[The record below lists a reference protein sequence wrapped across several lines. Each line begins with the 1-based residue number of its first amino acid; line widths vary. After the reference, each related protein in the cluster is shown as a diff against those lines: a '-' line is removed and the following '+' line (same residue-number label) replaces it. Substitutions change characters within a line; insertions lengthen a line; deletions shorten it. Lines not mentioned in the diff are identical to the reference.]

1 MNALALVCT
10 AAISLFAA
18 CSGTPGGRGP
28 QAPVE
33 IVDPAAKPV
42 VDAWAQAIGGRNRLG
57 KLGAIHVRGAYTKGG
72 LTGTIDLW
80 ETARGERREELA
92 LGFLHEVRVFDGTR
106 GWLVDR
112 NGEVRDLDG
121 FELDDQRA
129 LAFRDLVP
137 WFLVEQRRG
146 AIGMAKD
153 RVLLSPDGGH
163 RPEIVRFDAEHRP
176 VEIVRRDGEKL
187 RATKL
192 EDWRDIA
199 GIAMPT
205 HLHEDN
211 GDPND
216 AVDIRIASIER
227 GTPPAFVRP
236 RDRAP
241 DMAGTASV
249 PIDLAFGGL
258 VFVDVTVNGV
268 PMAFVLD
275 TGAESTVLN
284 ASRLPALGLHAT
296 GTFAAGAG
304 GGDVTVGY
312 VPHVTYAVGGAIIRD
327 QIVSAIDLDGLEKPL
342 GRKLDGIL
350 GYDFLSRFVVEL
362 DYPHKQLRLRD
373 RATYRHGTGTPL
385 PITLEDST
393 PFVDAQ
399 LELPSRKPLPGHF
412 TLDTGCLCEVEI
424 SSPFTDEHE
433 LLLAVPDA
441 RNTGFS
447 AGAGGETHQVS
458 ATITALTVGGR
469 RIDRPVADFS
479 RDKTGATADP
489 ESAGLIGAVV
499 WRRFVLVLDYKHKQ
513 VWLDSP

>member
-1 MNALALVCT
+1 MKAVLLV
-10 AAISLFAA
+10 LAA
-18 CSGTPGGRGP
+18 CSGAPAARAP
-28 QAPVE
+28 EAPVE
-33 IVDPAAKPV
+33 FRDPQAHAI
-42 VDAWAQAIGGRNRLG
+42 VDAWAKAIGGRERIA
-57 KLGAIHVRGAYTKGG
+57 KLDAVHVRGAYTKGG
-72 LTGTIDLW
+72 ITGTIDLW
-80 ETARGERREELA
+80 ETARGERREDIT
-92 LGFLHEVRVFDGTR
+92 LGFLHELRVFDGTR

-129 LAFRDLVP
+129 LAFRDIVP
-137 WFLVEQRRG
+137 WFFAGERRG
-146 AIGMAKD
+146 AIAMAKD
-153 RVLLSPDGGH
+153 RVLLAPEGG
-163 RPEIVRFDAEHRP
+163 RRAEIVRFDAGHHP

-187 RATKL
+187 RSVKL
-192 EDWRDIA
+192 EDWRDVA
-199 GIAMPT
+199 GVGVPY

-216 AVDIRIASIER
+216 AVDLRITRVER

-236 RDRAP
+236 PDRTP
-241 DMAGTASV
+241 DMAGTATV
-249 PIDLAFGGL
+249 PIDLAFDGL
-258 VFVDVTVNGV
+258 VFVDVTVNGT

-284 ASRLPALGLHAT
+284 ASRLGALGLTAS

-312 VPHVTYAVGGAIIRD
+312 VPHVTYAVGGAVIRD
-327 QIVSAIDLDGLEKPL
+327 QIVSAINLDDLEKPI

-362 DYPHKQLRLRD
+362 DYGRKQLRLRD
-373 RATYRHGTGTPL
+373 QATYHHGAGTPL
-385 PITLEDST
+385 PITIEDST
-393 PFVDAQ
+393 PFVDAK
-399 LELPSRKPLPGHF
+399 LELPKLSPLTGHF
-412 TLDTGCLCEVEI
+412 TLDTGCLCEVEV
-424 SSPFTDEHE
+424 SSPFTDAHE

-458 ATITALTVGGR
+458 ATIDAVTIGGH
-469 RIDRPVADFS
+469 RIDKPVADFS

-489 ESAGLIGAVV
+489 ESAGLIGAIV